1 MEADEFNRKFH
12 PIPAL
17 MNLLSNSPKTDKV
30 AAVPETLDFGDSML
44 IDVHLCTLW
53 ASLLPDL

>member
-1 MEADEFNRKFH
+1 
-12 PIPAL
+12 
-17 MNLLSNSPKTDKV
+17 MNKVTTPRASTRRTAAIDLDDAAKTDKV